1 MNYNKKCRWFSME
14 YVGNPGAVPSCNR
27 DAVLEVFDCSTCEE
41 NPNNAKRTNADR
53 IRAMTDAEL
62 AEFFQNTTFC
72 DSCFIYKNECGT
84 ESYSCIQR
92 WLDWLRQ
99 EVDDG

>member
-1 MNYNKKCRWFSME
+1 ME

-53 IRAMTDAEL
+53 IRAMTDEEL
-62 AEFFQNTTFC
+62 AE
-72 DSCFIYKNECGT
+72 
-84 ESYSCIQR
+84 
-92 WLDWLRQ
+92 WLDSVSKSWYDEGFTKDDETPLMSAYPATASQWIDWLKSPV
-99 EVDDG
+99 EVEE